1 MSKNHVKLRGDT
13 ANEGEGDYYYET
25 EDDLVVRQFCV
36 INNRILW
43 ADRNSSADAEYDF
56 TDQPQ
61 FDEAEIPEYM
71 GLRRIASTEFEF
83 LWKKGK
89 DACH

>member
-1 MSKNHVKLRGDT
+1 MCKKYVKLRGDT
-13 ANEGEGDYYYET
+13 ENEGEGEFYYEI
-25 EDDLVVRQFCV
+25 EDDLVVRQICV

-43 ADRNSSADAEYDF
+43 ADRDSSADAEYEF
-56 TDQPQ
+56 GDQPE

-89 DACH
+89 DACY